1 MKFDSLLTMHTH
13 SAKQDAIEAI
23 ARLPDNVP
31 LDEIIYRLHV
41 LSKVQQGREDI
52 EAGRVMSTDELAR
65 EIEAW

>member
-1 MKFDSLLTMHTH
+1 MQTHT
-13 SAKQDAIEAI
+13 AKQEAIETI

-52 EAGRVMSTDELAR
+52 ETGRVMSSNELAR